1 MRSNTMFVRTK
12 TKTSWRIAALLSAS
26 LALAPGFAAQPA
38 PNAPSD
44 RITARPNLSLQNEV
58 RAAMDRGVAWLEKSQ
73 TEKGFWSTPAHPAM
87 TALPLLALRGAQRA
101 GADINQAVVRRG
113 TEFILG
119 CVQPDGGIY
128 DKELKNYNTAISMLA
143 LMATERPEFHPVIL
157 KARSFLAG
165 IQSDFGEPGKTDD
178 TFDGGV
184 GYGSRYPHS
193 DLSNTMQA
201 LEALYHSKQLAKDQ
215 MLAGARDLNWE
226 AAIRFIQSCQN
237 LPEYNKQEWVADDPA
252 NRGGFVYFP
261 GHSMAGETNLVSGR
275 VALRSY
281 GSISYAGLLSYI
293 YADMKRDDPRVTA
306 VLNWLQANY
315 TLEENPG
322 MGQQGL
328 FFYFHTMAKGLNLAG
343 VNVIELTDGRKV
355 NWREQLAL
363 RLINLQQPD
372 GSWVNKNNRWW
383 EQDPA
388 LVTSYSMI
396 SLGII
401 WGKL

>member
-1 MRSNTMFVRTK
+1 MSSITISRQPLSHL
-12 TKTSWRIAALLSAS
+12 SALLCAS
-26 LALAPGFAAQPA
+26 LVFISADAARGA
-38 PNAPSD
+38 DAPST
-44 RITARPNLSLQNEV
+44 RPLARPNVSLQNEV
-58 RAAMDRGVAWLEKSQ
+58 RAALDRGVAWLEKNQ
-73 TEKGFWSTPAHPAM
+73 NEKGFWSTPDHPAM
-87 TALPLLALRGAQRA
+87 TALPLLGLRGAKRA
-101 GADINQAVVRRG
+101 GADVDAAVVRRA

-128 DKELKNYNTAISMLA
+128 GKELKNYNTAISMLA
-143 LMATERPEFHPVIL
+143 LMAAEKPEYHPVIL
-157 KARSFLAG
+157 KARSFLVG
-165 IQSDFGEPGKTDD
+165 IQSDFDEPGKTDN
-178 TFDGGV
+178 TLDGGI

-201 LEALYHSKQLAKDQ
+201 LEALYYSKQLAKDQ
-215 MLAGARDLNWE
+215 PVAGARDLNWE
-226 AAIRFIQSCQN
+226 AAIRFVQSCQN
-237 LPEYNKQEWVADDPA
+237 LPEYNKQEWVAGDPA

-261 GHSMAGETNLVSGR
+261 GHSMAGETNLASGR

-293 YADMKRDDPRVTA
+293 YADLKRDDPRVTA

-343 VNVIELTDGRKV
+343 VDQIELTDGRKI

-363 RLINLQQPD
+363 RLVGLQQPD
-372 GSWVNKNNRWW
+372 GSWVNTNNRWW
-383 EQDPA
+383 EIDPG
-388 LVTSYSMI
+388 LVTSYVMI
-396 SLGII
+396 SLGMI
-401 WGKL
+401 WDKI